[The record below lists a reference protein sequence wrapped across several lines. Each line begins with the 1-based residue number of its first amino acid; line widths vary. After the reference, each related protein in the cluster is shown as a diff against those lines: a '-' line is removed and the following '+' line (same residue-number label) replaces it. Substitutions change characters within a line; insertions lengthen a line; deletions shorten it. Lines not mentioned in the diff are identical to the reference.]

1 MLTSVCK
8 ISQTDTDVNCFRWGN
23 TALCWALAMLYL
35 HIGYRYIANADAAQL
50 DGGGGS
56 PIFEGGVSPISK
68 LEVSDLRPGC
78 N

>member
-1 MLTSVCK
+1 MVLDGEALHCVGLW
-8 ISQTDTDVNCFRWGN
+8 QCFN
-23 TALCWALAMLYL
+23 L

-68 LEVSDLRPGC
+68 SEVPDLRPGC
-78 N
+78 I